1 MATGSE
7 IRASKEWQQ
16 ASPEERQR
24 IFARKVA
31 KDPNYA
37 NADAETQALIRQ
49 KFGLEE
55 PAVEAAPVAPAPV
68 EAPAEAPA
76 EAPVEGVATEA
87 PAPIFAPVSGDVPE
101 IAAPRAEG
109 PSSTTMAG
117 YGAGTGLIKGLVE
130 SYFRSPDKLQREL
143 YARSIRNVLSEAGID
158 VMAVKDEKGLI
169 DLARQMM
176 PKVLEGQQAQLGSLQ
191 SQAEAA
197 RAAAGMVPEL
207 GDLGGFPTRMSGE
220 KVAGAAA
227 PANWMRAMAGPE
239 HQLPESVI
247 AQATD
252 MTKSSPTGGQALIN
266 KDLAAVEKLKGMGAG
281 DYRLAGKGQG
291 QLMLPPE
298 EAAAMGAREAAQAA
312 EQARVAKEALN
323 VLQPQIASVEA
334 EVARLTRLGKDA
346 SQFTARLEQLRRM
359 ERTARNAVG
368 RGLNVPSQAN
378 ISPLAKFGY
387 QMAAP
392 SRIPLLGPTT
402 MNALA
407 GAGAFYD
414 IQEAFDRTDPLGAA
428 VHGISGLM
436 NTMSM
441 IPPVNPVTAAVKG
454 IGTIG
459 ALGMLPVKM
468 MLPPVPSVME
478 K

>member
-55 PAVEAAPVAPAPV
+55 PTEAAPAPV
-68 EAPAEAPA
+68 EAPTVAAEAPMEEAAA
-76 EAPVEGVATEA
+76 EP
-87 PAPIFAPVSGDVPE
+87 PRSIFQPVSGEVPE
-101 IAAPRAEG
+101 IAAPQAEG

-117 YGAGTGLIKGLVE
+117 YGAGAGAVKGLLE
-130 SYFRSPDKLQREL
+130 GYFRAPDKLQREL

-176 PKVLEGQQAQLGSLQ
+176 PKVLEGQQAQLGALQ
-191 SQAEAA
+191 SEAEAA

-207 GDLGGFPTRMSGE
+207 GDLGGFPTRLSGE
-220 KVAGAAA
+220 KVPGGSA
-227 PANWMRAMAGPE
+227 PANWMRAMAGSE
-239 HQLPESVI
+239 HQLPEQLI
-247 AQATD
+247 ASAED
-252 MTKSSPTGGQALIN
+252 MTKSSPKGAQNLIRQDLERLEKIKQLGGGQ
-266 KDLAAVEKLKGMGAG
+266 
-281 DYRLAGKGQG
+281 YQLAGRGQG
-291 QLMLPPE
+291 QLMLPPQ

-312 EQARVAKEALN
+312 EQARVAKEALG

-441 IPPVNPVTAAVKG
+441 IPPVNPITAAVKG

-468 MLPPVPSVME
+468 MLPPVPSVMD

>member
-1 MATGSE
+1 MPTGSE

-16 ASPEERQR
+16 ASPEERR
-24 IFARKVA
+24 IIFARKVA

-55 PAVEAAPVAPAPV
+55 PAAPEAAPAPV
-68 EAPAEAPA
+68 EAPAEAPMEEAAA
-76 EAPVEGVATEA
+76 EP
-87 PAPIFAPVSGDVPE
+87 PKSIFQPVSGEVPE
-101 IAAPRAEG
+101 IAAPQAEG

-117 YGAGTGLIKGLVE
+117 YGAGAGLIKGLLE

-143 YARSIRNVLSEAGID
+143 YARSIRNVLAEAGVD
-158 VMAVKDEKGLI
+158 VMGVKDEKGLI

-176 PKVLEGQQAQLGSLQ
+176 PKVLEGQQAQLGALQ
-191 SQAEAA
+191 SEAEVA

-207 GDLGGFPTRMSGE
+207 GDLGGFPTRLSGE
-220 KVAGAAA
+220 KVPGGSA
-227 PANWMRAMAGPE
+227 PANWMRAMAGAE
-239 HQLPESVI
+239 HQLPEQLI
-247 AQATD
+247 ASAED
-252 MTKSSPTGGQALIN
+252 MTKSSPKGAQNLIRQDLERLEKIKQLGGGQ
-266 KDLAAVEKLKGMGAG
+266 
-281 DYRLAGKGQG
+281 YQLAGRGQG
-291 QLMLPPE
+291 QLMLPPQ
-298 EAAAMGAREAAQAA
+298 EAAAVSAREAAQAA
-312 EQARVAKEALN
+312 EQVRIAREALN

-359 ERTARNAVG
+359 ERTARMAVG
-368 RGLNVPSQAN
+368 RGLNVPTQAN

-414 IQEAFDRTDPLGAA
+414 IQEAFDRKDPLGAA

-441 IPPVNPVTAAVKG
+441 VPPVNPLTATIKG
-454 IGTIG
+454 VGTLG

-468 MLPPVPSVME
+468 MLPEVPSVME

>member
-16 ASPEERQR
+16 ASPEERR
-24 IFARKVA
+24 VIFARKVA

-55 PAVEAAPVAPAPV
+55 PAVEAAPAP
-68 EAPAEAPA
+68 APAEAPA

-87 PAPIFAPVSGDVPE
+87 PAPIFAPVSGDVSE

-143 YARSIRNVLSEAGID
+143 YARSIRNVLSEAGVN
-158 VMAVKDEKGLI
+158 VMGVKDEKGLI

-176 PKVLEGQQAQLGSLQ
+176 PKVLEGQQAQLGALE
-191 SQAEAA
+191 AEAA

-252 MTKSSPTGGQALIN
+252 MTKASPTGGQALIN

-298 EAAAMGAREAAQAA
+298 EAAAVTAREAAQAA
-312 EQARVAKEALN
+312 EQARIAKEALG

-368 RGLNVPSQAN
+368 RGLNVPTQAN

-392 SRIPLLGPTT
+392 SRIPLLGSTT

-414 IQEAFDRTDPLGAA
+414 IKEAFDRTDPLGAA

-441 IPPVNPVTAAVKG
+441 VPPVNPVTATIKG
-454 IGTIG
+454 VGTLG
-459 ALGMLPVKM
+459 ALGMVPVKM

>member
-16 ASPEERQR
+16 ASPEERR
-24 IFARKVA
+24 VIFARKVA

-55 PAVEAAPVAPAPV
+55 PAVEAAPAP
-68 EAPAEAPA
+68 APAEAPA

-87 PAPIFAPVSGDVPE
+87 PAPIFAPVSGDVSE

-143 YARSIRNVLSEAGID
+143 YARSIRNVLSEAGVN
-158 VMAVKDEKGLI
+158 VMGVKDEKGLI

-176 PKVLEGQQAQLGSLQ
+176 PKVLEGQQAQLGALE
-191 SQAEAA
+191 AEAA

-252 MTKSSPTGGQALIN
+252 MTKASPTGGQALIN

-298 EAAAMGAREAAQAA
+298 EAAAVTAREAAQAA
-312 EQARVAKEALN
+312 EQARIAKQALS

-368 RGLNVPSQAN
+368 RGLNVPTQAN

-392 SRIPLLGPTT
+392 SRIPLLGSTT

-441 IPPVNPVTAAVKG
+441 VPPVNPVTATIKG
-454 IGTIG
+454 VGTLG
-459 ALGMLPVKM
+459 ALGMVPVKM

>member
-55 PAVEAAPVAPAPV
+55 AAPVEAAPVAPAPV
-68 EAPAEAPA
+68 EAPAVTA
-76 EAPVEGVATEA
+76 EAPVEAAAAEA
-87 PAPIFAPVSGDVPE
+87 PPPIFAPVSGEVPE
-101 IAAPRAEG
+101 IAAPQAEG

-117 YGAGTGLIKGLVE
+117 YGAGAGLIKGLLE

-143 YARSIRNVLSEAGID
+143 YARSIRNVLSEAGVN
-158 VMAVKDEKGLI
+158 VMGVKDEKGLI

-176 PKVLEGQQAQLGSLQ
+176 PKVLEGQQAQLGALE
-191 SQAEAA
+191 AEAA
-197 RAAAGMVPEL
+197 RAAGMVPEL

-298 EAAAMGAREAAQAA
+298 EAAAVTAREAAQAA

-334 EVARLTRLGKDA
+334 EIARLSRLGKDA

-392 SRIPLLGPTT
+392 SRIPMLGSTT

-441 IPPVNPVTAAVKG
+441 VPPVNPVTATIKG
-454 IGTIG
+454 VGTLG
-459 ALGMLPVKM
+459 ALGMVPVKM
-468 MLPPVPSVME
+468 MLPPVPSVMD

>member
-1 MATGSE
+1 MPTGSE

-55 PAVEAAPVAPAPV
+55 PAVEVAPAPV
-68 EAPAEAPA
+68 EAPAEAPMEEAVA
-76 EAPVEGVATEA
+76 EAPQS
-87 PAPIFAPVSGDVPE
+87 IFQPVSGEVPE
-101 IAAPRAEG
+101 IAAPQAAG
-109 PSSTTMAG
+109 SSSTTMAG
-117 YGAGTGLIKGLVE
+117 YGAGAGAVKGLLE
-130 SYFRSPDKLQREL
+130 GYFRSPDKLQREL
-143 YARSIRNVLSEAGID
+143 YARSIRNVLSEAGVD
-158 VMAVKDEKGLI
+158 VMGVKDEKGLI

-176 PKVLEGQQAQLGSLQ
+176 PKVLEGQQAQLGALQ
-191 SQAEAA
+191 SEAEAA

-207 GDLGGFPTRMSGE
+207 GDLGGFPTRLSGE
-220 KVAGAAA
+220 KVPGGSA
-227 PANWMRAMAGPE
+227 PANWMRAMAGAE
-239 HQLPESVI
+239 HQLPEQLI
-247 AQATD
+247 ASAED
-252 MTKSSPTGGQALIN
+252 MTKTSPKGAQNLIRQDLERLDKIKQLGGGQ
-266 KDLAAVEKLKGMGAG
+266 
-281 DYRLAGKGQG
+281 YQLAGRGQG
-291 QLMLPPE
+291 QLMLPPQ
-298 EAAAMGAREAAQAA
+298 EAAAVSAREAAQAA
-312 EQARVAKEALN
+312 EQARVAKEALS

-414 IQEAFDRTDPLGAA
+414 ITEAFDRKDPLGAA

-441 IPPVNPVTAAVKG
+441 VPPVNPLTATIKG
-454 IGTIG
+454 VGTLG

-468 MLPPVPSVME
+468 MLPEVPSVME

>member
-1 MATGSE
+1 MG
-7 IRASKEWQQ
+7 
-16 ASPEERQR
+16 
-24 IFARKVA
+24 
-31 KDPNYA
+31 
-37 NADAETQALIRQ
+37 
-49 KFGLEE
+49 
-55 PAVEAAPVAPAPV
+55 
-68 EAPAEAPA
+68 
-76 EAPVEGVATEA
+76 
-87 PAPIFAPVSGDVPE
+87 
-101 IAAPRAEG
+101 
-109 PSSTTMAG
+109 
-117 YGAGTGLIKGLVE
+117 
-130 SYFRSPDKLQREL
+130 
-143 YARSIRNVLSEAGID
+143 
-158 VMAVKDEKGLI
+158 VKDEKGLI

-176 PKVLEGQQAQLGSLQ
+176 PKVLEGQQAQLGALQ
-191 SQAEAA
+191 SEAEAA

-207 GDLGGFPTRMSGE
+207 GDLGGFPTRLSGE
-220 KVAGAAA
+220 KVPGGSA
-227 PANWMRAMAGPE
+227 PANWMRAMAGAE
-239 HQLPESVI
+239 HQLPEQLI
-247 AQATD
+247 ASAED
-252 MTKSSPTGGQALIN
+252 MTKSSPKGAQNLIRQDLERLEKIKQLGGGQFQ
-266 KDLAAVEKLKGMGAG
+266 
-281 DYRLAGKGQG
+281 LAGRGQG
-291 QLMLPPE
+291 QLMLPPQ
-298 EAAAMGAREAAQAA
+298 EAAAVGAREAAQAA
-312 EQARVAKEALN
+312 EQARVAKEALS

-368 RGLNVPSQAN
+368 RGLNVPMQAN

-414 IQEAFDRTDPLGAA
+414 ITEAFDRKDPLGAA

-441 IPPVNPVTAAVKG
+441 VPPVNPVTATIKG
-454 IGTIG
+454 VGTLG

>member
-16 ASPEERQR
+16 ASPEERRR

-31 KDPNYA
+31 KDPNFA

-49 KFGLEE
+49 KFGLDEPEE
-55 PAVEAAPVAPAPV
+55 RPAPVA
-68 EAPAEAPA
+68 APAEAPA
-76 EAPVEGVATEA
+76 VSAEAPVEEAAAEA
-87 PAPIFAPVSGDVPE
+87 PASIFQPVAGDVPDV
-101 IAAPRAEG
+101 AAPKAEG

-117 YGAGTGLIKGLVE
+117 YGAGTGLIKGLLE

-143 YARSIRNVLSEAGID
+143 YARSIRNVLSEAGVN
-158 VMAVKDEKGLI
+158 VMGVQDEKALI

-176 PKVLEGQQAQLGSLQ
+176 PKILEGQQAQLGALQ
-191 SQAEAA
+191 SQADVT
-197 RAAAGMVPEL
+197 RAAAGLVPEV
-207 GDLGGFPTRMSGE
+207 GDLGGFPTRLSGE
-220 KVAGAAA
+220 KVPGASA
-227 PANWMRAMAGPE
+227 PANWMRAMAGAE
-239 HQLPESVI
+239 HQLPEQLI
-247 AQATD
+247 ASAED
-252 MTKSSPTGGQALIN
+252 MTKSSPKGAQNLIRQDLERLEKIKQLGGGQ
-266 KDLAAVEKLKGMGAG
+266 
-281 DYRLAGKGQG
+281 YQLAGRGQG
-291 QLMLPPE
+291 QLMLPPQ
-298 EAAAMGAREAAQAA
+298 EASALEARQAAQAA
-312 EQARVAKEALN
+312 EQARVAKDALT

-334 EVARLTRLGKDA
+334 EIARLTRLGKDA

-359 ERTARNAVG
+359 ERTARMAVG
-368 RGLNVPSQAN
+368 RGLNVPTQAN
-378 ISPLAKFGY
+378 IGPLAKFGY
-387 QMAAP
+387 QLAAP

-414 IQEAFDRTDPLGAA
+414 ITEAFDRTDPLGAA

-441 IPPVNPVTAAVKG
+441 VPPMNPVTAAIKG
-454 IGTIG
+454 VGTLG
-459 ALGMLPVKM
+459 SLGMLPVKM
-468 MLPPVPSVME
+468 MLPPTPSVME